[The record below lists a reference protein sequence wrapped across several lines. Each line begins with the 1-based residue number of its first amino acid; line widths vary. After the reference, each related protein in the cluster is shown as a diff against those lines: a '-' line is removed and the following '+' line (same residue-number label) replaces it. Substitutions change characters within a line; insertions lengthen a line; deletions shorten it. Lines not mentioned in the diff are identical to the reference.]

1 MSEEKR
7 PESQILNEL
16 ESLGRQLTSAV
27 KALWESEESRKL
39 RQDIREGFVDLAS
52 EVDTAIKSAQDSETA
67 HEFRGQVQGTLDK
80 ARESDVTRQ
89 VEDGL
94 AAGLRQ
100 LNQEM
105 AKLIA
110 SLERPRAGAG
120 EQPGSTPESPP
131 QEGGGGPA

>member
-27 KALWESEESRKL
+27 TALWQSEESRKL
-39 RQDIREGFVDLAS
+39 RQDIREGFVDLAK
-52 EVDTAIKSAQDSETA
+52 EVDTAIKSAQDSEAA
-67 HEFRGQVQGTLDK
+67 HEFRGQVQETLDK

-100 LNQEM
+100 LNQELG
-105 AKLIA
+105 KLIA
-110 SLERPRAGAG
+110 SLERPRAGADEG
-120 EQPGSTPESPP
+120 PGSTSESPP